1 MPGLRATV
9 EAAPRP
15 QRLHHRVCWGQVPSL
30 LSALGPRVSH
40 RASAA
45 HQVYSKAKGEGT
57 MEVLDKQGE
66 GRGIRLKAD
75 RELTSTG
82 AIRECHYLFICPW
95 HQVSST

>member
-1 MPGLRATV
+1 
-9 EAAPRP
+9 
-15 QRLHHRVCWGQVPSL
+15 
-30 LSALGPRVSH
+30 
-40 RASAA
+40 
-45 HQVYSKAKGEGT
+45 